1 MQMPESEPRKAM
13 PRLIL
18 LVMAALLL
26 LPVSVLGAEDYP
38 NRNIRVVVP
47 FAPGGAVDLVA
58 RVIAKNL
65 SEKFKQ
71 QVYVENKP
79 GASGNL
85 GADVVA
91 QASPDGYTLLVS
103 ASTFVVNPV
112 VSAERTPFN
121 PLTDFSYLGLIAK
134 GPLLFVVNPGVA
146 TSVQEFVAKARAHPE
161 SINFATGGYGSAGH
175 MAAESFKLRA
185 GLNVPVVL
193 YKGTAPVFTDLI
205 GGHISA
211 LMDPL
216 LTSLPL
222 AKGKQ
227 VTALAIASDKRSSLA
242 PDIPT
247 FAEAGF
253 PGFEFYTWYGLWSP
267 AKLPDDVVNRIEQAL
282 AEIGKSPEVQHWF
295 ETQGLA
301 YSGINGKA
309 FHDFAVSE
317 QNLYKEI
324 VDKAKLIKP

>member
-1 MQMPESEPRKAM
+1 MS
-13 PRLIL
+13 RLIL
-18 LVMAALLL
+18 LALTALLL
-26 LPVSVLGAEDYP
+26 LPASAPRAQDYP
-38 NRNIRVVVP
+38 SRTIRIVVP
-47 FAPGGAVDLVA
+47 FTAGGAVDLVA
-58 RVIAKNL
+58 RVLAKNL
-65 SEKFKQ
+65 SETFKQ
-71 QVYVENKP
+71 PVYVENKP

-85 GADVVA
+85 GADLVA
-91 QASPDGYTLLVS
+91 QAAPDGYTLLVS

-112 VSAERTPFN
+112 VSAEHTPFN

-146 TSVQEFVAKARAHPE
+146 ATVQEFVAKARAHPD

-193 YKGTAPVFTDLI
+193 YKGTGPVFTDLV

-222 AKGKQ
+222 AQGKQ
-227 VTALAIASDKRSSLA
+227 VTALAIASDQRSPLA
-242 PDIPT
+242 PEIPT

-253 PGFEFYTWYGLWSP
+253 PGFEFYTWYGLWGP
-267 AKLPDDVVNRIEQAL
+267 AKLPADVVQRIEQAL
-282 AEIGKSPEVQHWF
+282 TEIGASAEVQHWF
-295 ETQGLA
+295 ATQGLA
-301 YSGINGKA
+301 YSGIGGAA

-324 VDKAKLIKP
+324 VDKAKLIKH